1 MLFDTD
7 ARHRWI
13 FIIEGIMTVL
23 VGFMGYCLLVP
34 FPDAQPEKSWNFLN
48 KREIAF
54 IVARVNADR
63 ADVVTEPFNLIKFL
77 KPGLDL
83 KVWGFAMCF
92 CCLTTVSY
100 ALAYF
105 LPIILM
111 SGMGFSVGASQC
123 LVAPPC
129 ESDQLL
135 ARDRSPLTNSQTL
148 LPVFACTPQHG
159 QRTNTASVDPSSWA
173 MRW

>member
-1 MLFDTD
+1 MPVKMSMFSFTN

-13 FIIEGIMTVL
+13 FIIEGTLTVL
-23 VGFMGYCLLVP
+23 VGSMGYCLLVP

-48 KREIAF
+48 EREIAF
-54 IVARVNADR
+54 IIARVNADR
-63 ADVVTEPFNLIKFL
+63 ADVVVEPFNLIKFL

-105 LPIILM
+105 LPIILQG
-111 SGMGFSVGASQC
+111 GMGFSVGAAQC

-129 ESDQLL
+129 KFALQAQLS
-135 ARDRSPLTNSQTL
+135 RWREYPLT
-148 LPVFACTPQHG
+148 
-159 QRTNTASVDPSSWA
+159 AS
-173 MRW
+173 